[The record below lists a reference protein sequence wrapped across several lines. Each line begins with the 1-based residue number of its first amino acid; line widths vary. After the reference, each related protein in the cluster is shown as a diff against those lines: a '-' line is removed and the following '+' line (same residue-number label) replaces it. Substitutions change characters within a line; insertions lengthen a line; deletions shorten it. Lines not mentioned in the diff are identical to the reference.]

1 MSDYGY
7 PMYPAGQA
15 RQGGGQMSYPG
26 GDASHWYNP
35 GPPLGNAVELGK
47 FGAVVGVCGAGAA
60 NLHRLQ
66 AQQITGSEAVV
77 DTLRTGVAAGLAT
90 AAASLVAG
98 QLRSGT
104 LSLAATLVTGAAVMY
119 LLQGP
124 PESSEPGDTG
134 EASD

>member
-7 PMYPAGQA
+7 PMRPDGYGQQDSGQMRYPAG
-15 RQGGGQMSYPG
+15 S
-26 GDASHWYNP
+26 GDGYSP

-47 FGAVVGVCGAGAA
+47 FGAVVGLCGAGAA

-66 AQQITGSEAVV
+66 AEQITPGEALV
-77 DTLRTGVAAGLAT
+77 DSLRTGAAAGLAT

-98 QLRSGT
+98 QFRSGT

-124 PESSEPGDTG
+124 HDSDAPADSSE
-134 EASD
+134 

>member
-7 PMYPAGQA
+7 PMRTDGYGLQGSGQTRYPAG
-15 RQGGGQMSYPG
+15 S
-26 GDASHWYNP
+26 GDWNNP

-47 FGAVVGVCGAGAA
+47 FGAVVGLCGAGAA

-66 AQQITGSEAVV
+66 AEQITPGEAIV
-77 DTLRTGVAAGLAT
+77 DSLRTGAAAGLAT

-98 QLRSGT
+98 QFRSGT

-124 PESSEPGDTG
+124 HDSDSSADSSE
-134 EASD
+134 